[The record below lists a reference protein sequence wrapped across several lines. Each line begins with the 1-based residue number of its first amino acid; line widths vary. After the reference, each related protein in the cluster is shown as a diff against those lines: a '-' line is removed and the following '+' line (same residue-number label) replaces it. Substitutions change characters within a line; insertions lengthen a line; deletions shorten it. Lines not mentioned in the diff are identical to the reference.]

1 MVHIK
6 KGKKNLKRKK
16 KREKI
21 PREETGKG
29 QGKRGKWWNW
39 RNPRC
44 QGDVVTPT
52 SMQHPFVQGTSQLLL
67 QCLHL
72 SAWGAQLVLPRS
84 EDPGSDSTGALWV
97 VMDRMG
103 GQSAHLPPPL
113 RSPAPSPGGL
123 ASLSVTV
130 VCGSSL
136 SCLPSWLPSSF
147 LASPPNHHLQVKPYF
162 LVCFSRPR
170 HYFPSFS
177 AQFLIFIEV

>member
-6 KGKKNLKRKK
+6 KGKNLKRKK

-21 PREETGKG
+21 PREETGKW

-39 RNPRC
+39 GNPRC
-44 QGDVVTPT
+44 QGDGVPPT
-52 SMQHPFVQGTSQLLL
+52 SMQHSFVQGTSQPLL

-72 SAWGAQLVLPRS
+72 NAWG
-84 EDPGSDSTGALWV
+84 
-97 VMDRMG
+97 
-103 GQSAHLPPPL
+103 AHLPPPL
-113 RSPAPSPGGL
+113 RSPAPRCL

-177 AQFLIFIEV
+177 AQFLFIFIKV